1 MSHATKECYLFGL
14 VEECVLLQP
23 DHNEDIDK
31 VIDFIN
37 ELSSDDYPLPT
48 KTHPGLYTT
57 LIFARLWRVFFCL
70 LERMRASSW
79 YYVRSLQYP
88 LFRLTT
94 LQPSSSSPVVFR
106 MLFCAM
112 LATSVGQSV
121 MLATLPSMGRQANLS
136 EFHIATIMSSSALIF
151 AIGTNVWS
159 RVARRVGF
167 KRTLLIGLA
176 GYSAGTFAFASAWMA
191 GFSGIISGTSLFL
204 ALLIS
209 RSLQSTIMSATPP
222 SAVGYAVAI
231 SAPALRV
238 SAISKVTSASNV
250 GQIIG
255 PAYAGL
261 LVGFGLLAPLY
272 SIVVLTLLAFAL
284 VLYKLPVLPPQ
295 NSTEQKVPTVALE
308 DKPTRVPYVFVASCV
323 CVFAAMAMMQQ
334 TMGFFFI
341 DFYGKSPVEAA
352 RLVGFAMMMSAVTS
366 LTVQFTIVQRARLS
380 KEIMMSL
387 ALPLLS
393 LGYLILYFQQ
403 SFAVPYIG
411 MAVMGLGMGMAY
423 PSLAAAATT
432 YCAKSQQASITGLI
446 TATTAMGYIVG
457 PPLAAFL
464 YQQNIALPFAA
475 SSALMAIVSIVIL
488 VTLKQIKRSNSRQ
501 SP

>member
-1 MSHATKECYLFGL
+1 MPSPSTSRSAST
-14 VEECVLLQP
+14 
-23 DHNEDIDK
+23 
-31 VIDFIN
+31 VIF
-37 ELSSDDYPLPT
+37 
-48 KTHPGLYTT
+48 
-57 LIFARLWRVFFCL
+57 RV
-70 LERMRASSW
+70 
-79 YYVRSLQYP
+79 
-88 LFRLTT
+88 
-94 LQPSSSSPVVFR
+94 
-106 MLFCAM
+106 LFCAL

-121 MLATLPSMGRQANLS
+121 MLATLPSMGRQADLS

-159 RVARRVGF
+159 KIARRAGF
-167 KRTLLIGLA
+167 KRILIVGLA

-191 GFSGIISGTSLFL
+191 GFSGIISGTNLFL

-231 SAPALRV
+231 SSASGRV

-272 SIVVLTLLAFAL
+272 SIVILTMLALILVVL
-284 VLYKLPVLPPQ
+284 KLPVLPPQ
-295 NSTEQKVPTVALE
+295 SLEQNTQSPNAVK
-308 DKPTRVPYVFVASCV
+308 DNPTRLPYVFVASCV

-341 DFYGKSPVEAA
+341 DFYAKSPVEAA
-352 RLVGFAMMMSAVTS
+352 RLVGFAMMMSAATS
-366 LTVQFTIVQRARLS
+366 LTVQFTVVQKARIS
-380 KEIMMSL
+380 KESMMSI

-393 LGYLILYFQQ
+393 LAYLVLFLQQ
-403 SFAVPYIG
+403 SFTVSYLG
-411 MAVMGLGMGMAY
+411 MAIMGVGMGMAY

-432 YCAKSQQASITGLI
+432 YCSPSQQSSITGLI

-457 PPLAAFL
+457 PPLAATL
-464 YQQNIALPFAA
+464 YQVNIALPFAA
-475 SSALMAIVSIVIL
+475 ASILMALISCVVL
-488 VTLKQIKRSNSRQ
+488 LTLYKIRRSAAH
-501 SP
+501 

>member
-1 MSHATKECYLFGL
+1 
-14 VEECVLLQP
+14 
-23 DHNEDIDK
+23 
-31 VIDFIN
+31 
-37 ELSSDDYPLPT
+37 
-48 KTHPGLYTT
+48 
-57 LIFARLWRVFFCL
+57 
-70 LERMRASSW
+70 
-79 YYVRSLQYP
+79 
-88 LFRLTT
+88 
-94 LQPSSSSPVVFR
+94 
-106 MLFCAM
+106 
-112 LATSVGQSV
+112 
-121 MLATLPSMGRQANLS
+121 
-136 EFHIATIMSSSALIF
+136 
-151 AIGTNVWS
+151 
-159 RVARRVGF
+159 
-167 KRTLLIGLA
+167 
-176 GYSAGTFAFASAWMA
+176 
-191 GFSGIISGTSLFL
+191 
-204 ALLIS
+204 
-209 RSLQSTIMSATPP
+209 MSATPP

-403 SFAVPYIG
+403 SFAVSYIG

>member
-1 MSHATKECYLFGL
+1 
-14 VEECVLLQP
+14 
-23 DHNEDIDK
+23 
-31 VIDFIN
+31 
-37 ELSSDDYPLPT
+37 
-48 KTHPGLYTT
+48 
-57 LIFARLWRVFFCL
+57 
-70 LERMRASSW
+70 
-79 YYVRSLQYP
+79 
-88 LFRLTT
+88 
-94 LQPSSSSPVVFR
+94 
-106 MLFCAM
+106 
-112 LATSVGQSV
+112 
-121 MLATLPSMGRQANLS
+121 MLATLPSMGRQADLS

-159 RVARRVGF
+159 KIARRAGF
-167 KRTLLIGLA
+167 KRILIVGLA

-191 GFSGIISGTSLFL
+191 GFSGIISGTNLFL

-231 SAPALRV
+231 SSASGRV

-272 SIVVLTLLAFAL
+272 SIVILTMLALILVVL
-284 VLYKLPVLPPQ
+284 KLPVLPPQ
-295 NSTEQKVPTVALE
+295 SLEQNTQSPNAVK
-308 DKPTRVPYVFVASCV
+308 DNPTRLPYVFVASCV

-341 DFYGKSPVEAA
+341 DFYAKSPVEAA
-352 RLVGFAMMMSAVTS
+352 RLVGFAMMMSAATS
-366 LTVQFTIVQRARLS
+366 LTVQFTVVQKARIS
-380 KEIMMSL
+380 KESMMSI

-393 LGYLILYFQQ
+393 LAYLVLFLQQ
-403 SFAVPYIG
+403 SFTVSYLG
-411 MAVMGLGMGMAY
+411 MAIMGVGMGMAY

-432 YCAKSQQASITGLI
+432 YCSPSQQSSITGLI

-457 PPLAAFL
+457 PPLAATL
-464 YQQNIALPFAA
+464 YQVNIALPFAA
-475 SSALMAIVSIVIL
+475 ASILMALISCVVL
-488 VTLKQIKRSNSRQ
+488 LTLYKIRRSAAH
-501 SP
+501 